1 MGPGGSKSNGTKERK
16 VLSTALIRLAEQ
28 VLTDYPIGPR
38 SVRLIQESEM
48 KAIWKVSDGT
58 QFYGLKRLKYGKD
71 KMLFAIQ
78 AQKHIQD
85 HGGPVPHLIRTKKGQ
100 LYVERDG
107 QIFILYA
114 WAKGR
119 APSFSNAADLQKSV
133 QLLARFHKA
142 STGFSP
148 PIPCLESTKLGKW
161 PHQYES
167 MKTHFHE
174 WQSSTAFPRLSAAL
188 KPYWIDMIRLAENAQ
203 TALSRSKYESMV
215 SNGPK
220 TLCHQDYSEGN
231 ALLNGKGGIVLDL
244 DSITYDFPARDL
256 RKVILKRMSER
267 GKWDSALFNNILS
280 WYKAVNPLSSDQLRL
295 VYIDL
300 SYPHLFHET
309 AKNPFRNNS
318 AVSSSKLLAA
328 IRIEKEKETALQNAI
343 KATRRTKGR

>member
-1 MGPGGSKSNGTKERK
+1 MSA
-16 VLSTALIRLAEQ
+16 VLIRLAEQ
-28 VLTDYPIGPR
+28 VLAEYAIGPR
-38 SVRLIQESEM
+38 SVRLVQATEM

-58 QFYGLKRLKYGKD
+58 RVYGLKRLKYGKE

-78 AQKHIQD
+78 AQKHLQD
-85 HGGPVPHLIRTKKGQ
+85 QGGPVPHLIRTKQGQ
-100 LYVERDG
+100 LYAERDG

-114 WAKGR
+114 WAEGR
-119 APSFSNAADLQKSV
+119 APSFSNPTDLQKSV

-161 PHQYES
+161 PLQYES

-174 WQSSTAFPRLSAAL
+174 WQTSTAFPGLSASL
-188 KPYWIDMIRLAENAQ
+188 KSHWKDLIRLAENAQ
-203 TALSRSKYESMV
+203 AALSRSEYENMV
-215 SNGPK
+215 RNGPK

-231 ALLNGKGGIVLDL
+231 ALLNGKGGVVLDM

-267 GKWDSALFNNILS
+267 GKWDPTLFNNILS

-300 SYPHLFHET
+300 SFPHLFHET
-309 AKNPFRNNS
+309 AKNPFRKNS
-318 AVSSSKLLAA
+318 SVSAAKLLAA
-328 IRIEKEKETALQNAI
+328 IRIEKEKEEALQIAVR
-343 KATRRTKGR
+343 ARRKTKGR